1 MESTP
6 HTLKYAA
13 EGQPQSKKLKPK
25 KSIHTHIHSSQPL
38 MHSLVLQERC
48 NQTCFSPAFQSSW
61 GLVTPRTPDKTPLLP
76 AESHRRCPIPLHT
89 ASKVWLCLHFINH
102 TILSVTLLHTS
113 RPMQNPLASS
123 KPISLSAH
131 ALLTPSLH
139 LKGDLPLPLCLPLL
153 TYTLF

>member
-1 MESTP
+1 MTASPFQGVATEQ
-6 HTLKYAA
+6 KA
-13 EGQPQSKKLKPK
+13 KNRK
-25 KSIHTHIHSSQPL
+25 IHSHS
-38 MHSLVLQERC
+38 HSLITTAQALLGTPGEVQPDMFLC
-48 NQTCFSPAFQSSW
+48 SAKNNISVIIW

>member
-1 MESTP
+1 
-6 HTLKYAA
+6 
-13 EGQPQSKKLKPK
+13 
-25 KSIHTHIHSSQPL
+25 

-48 NQTCFSPAFQSSW
+48 NQTCFSPAFRSSW

-102 TILSVTLLHTS
+102 TILSVTLLHTFLS
-113 RPMQNPLASS
+113 MHTPLASS
-123 KPISLSAH
+123 KPISRSAH

-139 LKGDLPLPLCLPLL
+139 LKRGLPLPLCPSTSDILSFTDIKWMKANLSENYEIFFVSDSCRFMENNWMSL
-153 TYTLF
+153 DL